1 MSRATNVV
9 ELYSQMPDGLNTKSP
24 PKPVVNAVPTHLP
37 PVPGETKNLP
47 ARQED
52 LPRDWS
58 VMPKPE
64 KKPEGNLVPKQRGTY
79 KLEPIIKP
87 LPSPKTL
94 TYVPDEPPI
103 DYYAYYDIERPT
115 PSGDNPGIYKPKGKV
130 VALEDLDPNSM
141 LYQMWALDFAIGEA
155 WVKGQ
160 DRFLLDKETEFVP
173 EPPKATS
180 DPFAL
185 AEREDFYAMC
195 EHSLWGKEKTDDQH
209 EFAAMLRGL
218 VEAFAPQNRWHLEM
232 LSTIVDLQWKIRR
245 ATRLQQK
252 LFEHGP
258 SGHDNLGVPTR
269 TVNATTVNEQLKS
282 LRSQLEQAIRTYKMS
297 AG

>member
-9 ELYSQMPDGLNTKSP
+9 ELYAQLPDGPSIKSP
-24 PKPVVNAVPTHLP
+24 SKPVVSAIPTHLP
-37 PVPGETKNLP
+37 PLPGETKNLP

-64 KKPEGNLVPKQRGTY
+64 KKPEGNLVAKPRGTY

-115 PSGDNPGIYKPKGKV
+115 PSGDNPAIYKPKGKV

-173 EPPKATS
+173 TPKATS
-180 DPFAL
+180 DPFTL
-185 AEREDFYAMC
+185 AQRENFYAMC

-209 EFAAMLRGL
+209 EFVAMLRGAL
-218 VEAFAPQNRWHLEM
+218 EDFKPQNRWHLEM
-232 LSTIVDLQWKIRR
+232 LSTIVDLRWKIRR
-245 ATRLQQK
+245 TGRLQQK
-252 LFEHGP
+252 LFDNGA
-258 SGHDNLGVPTR
+258 SGHDALGVPIR
-269 TVNATTVNEQLKS
+269 TVNATTVNDQLRS
-282 LRSQLEQAIRTYKMS
+282 LQSQLEQAIRMYKLS